1 MSRTRRPKALDVT
14 ELQVF
19 ATALIKYFG
28 AQPLTLNGTAYTP
41 QQFKDKVDAYVALL
55 ADAAESKTAWVN
67 RLNAVDTA
75 VRAFEPVV
83 VDARSLVR
91 GAVGGTSSKLAEF
104 GLTPRAKRPRTAVQ
118 QLAINEKSAA
128 TRVARHTV
136 GPKQRKAIRGA
147 PAPLAPSVKPG
158 GDAT

>member
-75 VRAFEPVV
+75 VRAFVSHG
-83 VDARSLVR
+83 AGALLVS
-91 GAVGGTSSKLAEF
+91 ALIASSAIAAATSSVSRCSF
-104 GLTPRAKRPRTAVQ
+104 FCVRR
-118 QLAINEKSAA
+118 
-128 TRVARHTV
+128 
-136 GPKQRKAIRGA
+136 
-147 PAPLAPSVKPG
+147 
-158 GDAT
+158 